1 MVTQCNSAEVFT
13 LNFSPHNIWWRDTSQ
28 TKYLGPVVSSQI
40 TNNIT
45 SPSWKENDG
54 ININVVLL
62 LARWKLKWSSRPELL
77 KINNWTRKRKQ
88 FSPWTFYLFEV
99 VQMQRRQTTEI
110 SDDTDCGAWPQA
122 GEVQT
127 PTVQQDDICHH
138 LRRFVHHLPT
148 ICGVQWSNLSSLIY
162 SVFLLLSCSCLWSI
176 LVQCDRGDQ
185 PRAANCPRSVNTDT
199 GGERKYFLVDISRF
213 SNYFLYIYHWW
224 SAINEIK
231 NENWIHFDKRFCR
244 EEMGRRCILHVDFA
258 AINSLCPAPS
268 RADNNDK
275 CCSSSDTFC
284 HKHSHSHHT
293 CNTSIFYYYQC
304 SVKIGYKVSR
314 CL

>member
-127 PTVQQDDICHH
+127 PTLQQDDILDTALCHH

-148 ICGVQWSNLSSLIY
+148 IHMWCAMEQSQFANIFSVLATFLFLSVVNIGAVWPWWPASCCQ
-162 SVFLLLSCSCLWSI
+162 LST
-176 LVQCDRGDQ
+176 QCQHRYRRRGKIFFG
-185 PRAANCPRSVNTDT
+185 R
-199 GGERKYFLVDISRF
+199 YI
-213 SNYFLYIYHWW
+213 SNYFLYIYLLPL
-224 SAINEIK
+224 
-231 NENWIHFDKRFCR
+231 
-244 EEMGRRCILHVDFA
+244 M
-258 AINSLCPAPS
+258 
-268 RADNNDK
+268 K
-275 CCSSSDTFC
+275 CNQWD
-284 HKHSHSHHT
+284 
-293 CNTSIFYYYQC
+293 
-304 SVKIGYKVSR
+304 
-314 CL
+314 